1 MDNWE
6 STEVVFVMSFC
17 VYGCSSSYSSN
28 SSRILQWTH
37 HLILCRVV
45 GAQQLYSLQK
55 RKRDEICHKNSETK
69 IYSTLDKSITYILQF
84 SAFTYISHNPI
95 TSNQNW
101 YHFVVRNIAHSIL
114 FRSALQIFSKFSLLS
129 RSKIMV

>member
-6 STEVVFVMSFC
+6 STEVVFEMSFS
-17 VYGCSSSYSSN
+17 VYGSSSSYSSN
-28 SSRILQWTH
+28 SIGMNTSSYFMQGSWCTTLFTTKEKKGWNLSRKH
-37 HLILCRVV
+37 
-45 GAQQLYSLQK
+45 
-55 RKRDEICHKNSETK
+55 SETK
-69 IYSTLDKSITYILQF
+69 IYSTLVKSITYILQL

-114 FRSALQIFSKFSLLS
+114 FRSALQIFSMFSLLS
-129 RSKIMV
+129 RSNRMV